1 MSSIEFLCMEAVKP
15 WANPLHTFLND
26 TMAHLR
32 NELTTSL
39 TASFQN
45 LEKRQVYTIAKR
57 HAKEWLKTHQARILS
72 QLERIYGMETRKIYT
87 MDDDS
92 FQRHR
97 VHEGHMLKRTR
108 HFYRWKA
115 HLGDTTHAKPEN
127 WDTMTA
133 EARRKEEIQ
142 TQKEAAALGDDPYEV
157 ELGVASHVRGYY
169 LTAAMR
175 FIDVVAMHITSGLF
189 TDLQADIEQHL
200 ERKMGLDRGNIN
212 PEVFIGLM
220 EEEQSTA
227 EKRVRLKTEMERF
240 ERAVREIYELNQTVM
255 KASTDSTVAASM
267 HEEDQD
273 MDDID
278 GEIDNDE
285 V

>member
-1 MSSIEFLCMEAVKP
+1 MEAVKP
-15 WANPLHTFLND
+15 WANPLHSFLSD

-32 NELTTSL
+32 GELATSL
-39 TASFQN
+39 ADSFRD
-45 LEKRQVYTIAKR
+45 LEKRQVYTIARRLTKD
-57 HAKEWLKTHQARILS
+57 WLKMHQTRILA

-97 VHEGHMLKRTR
+97 VHEAHMLKRNR

-115 HLGDTTHAKPEN
+115 HLGDPTPAKLED
-127 WDTMTA
+127 WDKMTA

-142 TQKEAAALGDDPYEV
+142 HQKEGAALGDDPYEV

-175 FIDVVAMHITSGLF
+175 FIDVIAMHITSGLF
-189 TDLQADIEQHL
+189 PDLQADIEQYL
-200 ERKMGLDRGNIN
+200 ERKMGLDRGNIE
-212 PEVFIGLM
+212 PEVFVGLM

-227 EKRVRLKTEMERF
+227 EKRVRLKTELERF
-240 ERAVREIYELNQTVM
+240 EKAVKEIYELNRTVM
-255 KASTDSTVAASM
+255 KASTDSTIAASM
-267 HEEDQD
+267 HDEDQGMED
-273 MDDID
+273 VD
-278 GEIDNDE
+278 GEVDTDE

>member
-1 MSSIEFLCMEAVKP
+1 MEAVKP
-15 WANPLHTFLND
+15 WTSPLRTFLND

-32 NELTTSL
+32 SELANSL
-39 TASFQN
+39 AASFRD

-57 HAKEWLKTHQARILS
+57 HTKEWLKMHQARILA

-115 HLGDTTHAKPEN
+115 HLGDTTSTKPED
-127 WDTMTA
+127 WDKMTA

-142 TQKEAAALGDDPYEV
+142 TQKESGALGDDPYEV

-175 FIDVVAMHITSGLF
+175 FIDVIAMHITSGLF
-189 TDLQADIEQHL
+189 IDLQGDIEQYL
-200 ERKMGLDRGNIN
+200 DRKMGLDRGNIDS
-212 PEVFIGLM
+212 EVFIGLM

-227 EKRVRLKTEMERF
+227 EKRARLKTEMERF
-240 ERAVREIYELNQTVM
+240 ERAVREILELNQTVT
-255 KASTDSTVAASM
+255 KASIDNTTAASM
-267 HEEDQD
+267 HEEDQG
-273 MDDID
+273 MENAD
-278 GEIDNDE
+278 GDVDNDE

>member
-1 MSSIEFLCMEAVKP
+1 MEAVKP
-15 WANPLHTFLND
+15 WANPLHSFLND

-32 NELTTSL
+32 SEL
-39 TASFQN
+39 TASLAASFRD
-45 LEKRQVYTIAKR
+45 LEKRQVYTIARR
-57 HAKEWLKTHQARILS
+57 HTREWLKMHQARILA
-72 QLERIYGMETRKIYT
+72 QLDRIYGMETRKIYT

-97 VHEGHMLKRTR
+97 SHEAHMLKRNR

-115 HLGDTTHAKPEN
+115 HLGDQTPTKLED
-127 WDTMTA
+127 WDKMTA

-189 TDLQADIEQHL
+189 PDLQGDVEQYL
-200 ERKMGLDRGNIN
+200 ERKMGLDHYNIE
-212 PEVFIGLM
+212 PDVFAGLM

-227 EKRVRLKTEMERF
+227 EKRARLKTELERF
-240 ERAVREIYELNQTVM
+240 EKAVKEISDLNRTVM
-255 KASTDSTVAASM
+255 KASTDSTIGASM
-267 HEEDQD
+267 HDEDEGMED
-273 MDDID
+273 VDDD
-278 GEIDNDE
+278 VDNGD